1 MRKTDGSMLIQSFF
15 SSGIWHLGEE
25 MMSNVLVPPTRKIDN
40 CDLSGKLKS
49 LNAECRNCAP
59 ITPFECLSGCRVYLL
74 KSELRHLWETMSN
87 PDYMKDLFNV
97 LKNKPRLHVM
107 QAIVKGAYSSSQLQ
121 QEIERAGHDYRQD
134 LLSEE
139 CLPLLMEV
147 GLAARVRDNYRA
159 TTLGTRLSKLFDDFL
174 EFTDKLPT
182 HSECYEEA
190 LLQALLSGPKTFE
203 DIEALVAPKNVSR
216 TLKRLNSAGLIETP
230 KARAYIFFFRTIRD
244 PNKET
249 LTTTEQKVCDAVGYR
264 GISAGALGKE
274 TGLSLRRT
282 YKYLRSLRGKK
293 LVFMRRTPKAYDL
306 TCRGKKLALLL
317 HQLQQTVEETWS
329 SSQPVMRDNQMI
341 LEAGGL
347 SKKVLL
353 H

>member
-1 MRKTDGSMLIQSFF
+1 MRVQNFLRRGKG
-15 SSGIWHLGEE
+15 HLGEE
-25 MMSNVLVPPTRKIDN
+25 MMSNILLPTTRKIDN

-59 ITPFECLSGCRVYLL
+59 VTPFECLSGCRVYLL
-74 KSELRHLWETMSN
+74 KSELRHLWEVMAN
-87 PDYMKDLFNV
+87 PNYIKELFNV

-107 QAIVKGAYSSSQLQ
+107 QTIVKGTYSSSQLQ
-121 QEIERAGHDYRQD
+121 QEIERAGHDYRQN
-134 LLSEE
+134 LLGEE
-139 CLPLLMEV
+139 CLPILMKV
-147 GLAARVRDNYRA
+147 GLAACVRDNYRA
-159 TTLGTRLSKLFDDFL
+159 TTLGIRLTRLFDDFL
-174 EFTDKLPT
+174 EFADKLPN

-216 TLKRLNSAGLIETP
+216 TLKRLSSAGLVETP

-244 PNKET
+244 PNKEA
-249 LTTTEQKVCDAVGYR
+249 LTTAERKVCDAVGYE
-264 GISAGALGKE
+264 GISAGDLAKE

-282 YKYLRSLRGKK
+282 YKYLRSLKGKK

-306 TCRGKKLALLL
+306 TCNGKKLALV
-317 HQLQQTVEETWS
+317 LQQLRQKVDETWD

-347 SKKVLL
+347 SKKILL

>member
-1 MRKTDGSMLIQSFF
+1 MLIQSFL
-15 SSGIWHLGEE
+15 SRGKWHLGED
-25 MMSNVLVPPTRKIDN
+25 MMSNILVPQTRKIDN

-74 KSELRHLWETMSN
+74 KSELRHLWETMAN
-87 PDYMKDLFNV
+87 PDYKKELFNV

-107 QAIVKGAYSSSQLQ
+107 QAIVKGTYSSSQLQ

-139 CLPLLMEV
+139 CLPFLLEV
-147 GLAARVRDNYRA
+147 GLAARVRDNYHA
-159 TTLGTRLSKLFDDFL
+159 TTLGIRLTKLFDDFL
-174 EFTDKLPT
+174 EFADKLPT
-182 HSECYEEA
+182 HSACYEEA

-216 TLKRLNSAGLIETP
+216 TLKRLSSAGLVETP

-249 LTTTEQKVCDAVGYR
+249 LTKAERKVCDTVGYE
-264 GISAGALGKE
+264 GISAGELAKE

-282 YKYLRSLRGKK
+282 YKYIRTLKGKK
-293 LVFMRRTPKAYDL
+293 LVFMRKSPKAYDL
-306 TCRGKKLALLL
+306 TCSGKKLALVLK
-317 HQLQQTVEETWS
+317 QLQQTVEETWS
-329 SSQPVMRDNQMI
+329 SSQPVMRDNQII

-347 SKKVLL
+347 SKKLLL

>member
-1 MRKTDGSMLIQSFF
+1 
-15 SSGIWHLGEE
+15 

-40 CDLSGKLKS
+40 CDCDLSGRLKS

-74 KSELRHLWETMSN
+74 KNELRHLWEAIAN
-87 PDYMKDLFNV
+87 PDYLKELFNV

-107 QAIVKGAYSSSQLQ
+107 QAIVNGTYSLNQLQ
-121 QEIERAGHDYRQD
+121 PELKKAGYDYRQD
-134 LLSEE
+134 LLGEE
-139 CLPLLMEV
+139 CLPLLLEV
-147 GLAARVRDNYRA
+147 GLVTRVRDNYHA
-159 TTLGTRLSKLFDDFL
+159 SMLAIRLAQVFDTFL
-174 EFTDKLPT
+174 EFADKLPT

-216 TLKRLNSAGLIETP
+216 TLKRLSSAGLIVTP
-230 KARAYIFFFRTIRD
+230 KARAYIFLFRTIRD
-244 PNKET
+244 PIKET
-249 LTTTEQKVCDAVGYR
+249 LTTTERRVCDAVGYG
-264 GISAGALGKE
+264 GISASGLAKG

-282 YKYLRSLRGKK
+282 YKYIRNLKGKK

-306 TCRGKKLALLL
+306 TCSGKKLALVLQ
-317 HQLQQTVEETWS
+317 QLQQTVEETWN

-347 SKKVLL
+347 SKNVLL

>member
-1 MRKTDGSMLIQSFF
+1 
-15 SSGIWHLGEE
+15 
-25 MMSNVLVPPTRKIDN
+25 
-40 CDLSGKLKS
+40 
-49 LNAECRNCAP
+49 
-59 ITPFECLSGCRVYLL
+59 LSGCRVYLL
-74 KSELRHLWETMSN
+74 KNELRHLWEAIAN
-87 PDYMKDLFNV
+87 PDYLKELFNV

-107 QAIVKGAYSSSQLQ
+107 QAIVKGTYSLNQLQ
-121 QEIERAGHDYRQD
+121 LELKKAGNDYRQD
-134 LLSEE
+134 LLGEE
-139 CLPLLMEV
+139 CLPLLLEV
-147 GLAARVRDNYRA
+147 GLVTRVRDNYHA
-159 TTLGTRLSKLFDDFL
+159 SMLAIRLAQVFDTFL
-174 EFTDKLPT
+174 EFADKLPT

-216 TLKRLNSAGLIETP
+216 TLKRLSSAGLMETP
-230 KARAYIFFFRTIRD
+230 KDRAYIFFFRTIRD
-244 PNKET
+244 RNRET
-249 LTTTEQKVCDAVGYR
+249 LTATERKVCDSVGYE
-264 GISAGALGKE
+264 GISAGELAKG

-282 YKYLRSLRGKK
+282 YKYLRNLKGKK

-306 TCRGKKLALLL
+306 TYSGKKLALVLQ
-317 HQLQQTVEETWS
+317 QLQQTVEETWS

>member
-1 MRKTDGSMLIQSFF
+1 MGNTRLNSF

-40 CDLSGKLKS
+40 CDCDLSGRLKS

-74 KSELRHLWETMSN
+74 KNELRHLWEAMAN
-87 PDYMKDLFNV
+87 PSYMKELFNV

-107 QAIVKGAYSSSQLQ
+107 QAIVNGTYSLNQLQ
-121 QEIERAGHDYRQD
+121 LELKRAGHDYRQD
-134 LLSEE
+134 LLGEE
-139 CLPLLMEV
+139 CLPLLLEV
-147 GLAARVRDNYRA
+147 GLATRVRDNYHA
-159 TTLGTRLSKLFDDFL
+159 TMLAIRLAQVFDAFL
-174 EFTDKLPT
+174 EFVDKLPT
-182 HSECYEEA
+182 RSECYEEA

-216 TLKRLNSAGLIETP
+216 TLKRLNSSELIETP
-230 KARAYIFFFRTIRD
+230 KERAYIFFFRTIRD

-249 LTTTEQKVCDAVGYR
+249 LTATEQRVCDVVGYE
-264 GISAGALGKE
+264 GISAGALAKQ

-282 YKYLRSLRGKK
+282 YKYLRSLKGKK

-306 TCRGKKLALLL
+306 TCSGKKLALVLQ
-317 HQLQQTVEETWS
+317 QLQQTVEETWN

-347 SKKVLL
+347 SKNILL